1 MTPRGMTPHAG
12 GGGAMTPGSTVRDNL
27 NINREEA
34 FMEDQQSMKHQQME
48 MKSQLVAG
56 LQNLPKPSNDFE
68 IVVPEAS
75 STFVLVFCLF
85 FSLNL
90 CYFLKILKKKQVALN

>member
-48 MKSQLVAG
+48 MKSQLENRNAEI
-56 LQNLPKPSNDFE
+56 PE
-68 IVVPEAS
+68 IVS
-75 STFVLVFCLF
+75 
-85 FSLNL
+85 
-90 CYFLKILKKKQVALN
+90 FLIISKDFLSNFNIWQYIDFKHIK

>member
-75 STFVLVFCLF
+75 STFVLVFCF
-85 FSLNL
+85 FFQFKPVL
-90 CYFLKILKKKQVALN
+90 FLKNLEKKQVALN